1 MVKKGQ
7 KIRTGAFP
15 PPLGNARKK
24 TFFSP
29 IFLWLTSLTIVG
41 TPLIHH
47 HRHYKIVNDQV
58 VCHGDTRVALS
69 KDGEDPYAEPKARG
83 MFVKVTIVM
92 ETHEIYFAL
101 HCNADCIFL

>member
-1 MVKKGQ
+1 MWEF
-7 KIRTGAFP
+7 FP
-15 PPLGNARKK
+15 SWDPPL
-24 TFFSP
+24 FFLLQNSH
-29 IFLWLTSLTIVG
+29 IFPFLLRLTSLTIVG

-58 VCHGDTRVALS
+58 VCHGDTRVAPS

>member
-1 MVKKGQ
+1 M
-7 KIRTGAFP
+7 R
-15 PPLGNARKK
+15 
-24 TFFSP
+24 
-29 IFLWLTSLTIVG
+29 LTSLTIVG

-101 HCNADCIFL
+101 YCNADCFFFM